1 LNVLH
6 KDFRPTQMSDNR
18 IIYHSTLGSG
28 AGGAGAGCFRCCYS
42 WQLLVLALYLIRTK
56 PNF

>member
-18 IIYHSTLGSG
+18 IIYHSTLG
-28 AGGAGAGCFRCCYS
+28 AGTAGAGCFRCCYF
-42 WQLLVLALYLIRTK
+42 WRLLVLALYLIRTK